1 MIYFLLVLTDQNI
14 CYIIL
19 YAVYKNWMHI
29 DYQIYTASLDIIT
42 ISQIMWFTKETW
54 LYILLIRCCQST
66 ISNKLI
72 HSLESTDKAWS
83 PGNQRKPKEL
93 WNIPRLRFL
102 KVHLRKVCDS
112 FGWDCLSGSGEE
124 SPKCHQFTCIFVII
138 SSWNIYRS
146 WFFIWK
152 SLNLLYQMM
161 LYSKLN

>member
-1 MIYFLLVLTDQNI
+1 MIYFLLVLNDQNI

-29 DYQIYTASLDIIT
+29 DYQIYIASLDIIT

-93 WNIPRLRFL
+93 WNIPRFRFL
-102 KVHLRKVCDS
+102 KAHLRKVCDS
-112 FGWDCLSGSGEE
+112 FGWDYLSSSGEE
-124 SPKCHQFTCIFVII
+124 SLKCHQFTGIFANIPLGIGRGPSFENPWI
-138 SSWNIYRS
+138 SFTKWC
-146 WFFIWK
+146 FIP
-152 SLNLLYQMM
+152 S
-161 LYSKLN
+161 

>member
-1 MIYFLLVLTDQNI
+1 MIYFLLVLNDQNI

-72 HSLESTDKAWS
+72 HSLESTDKAWY

-102 KVHLRKVCDS
+102 KAHLRKVCDL
-112 FGWDCLSGSGEE
+112 FGWNCLSGSGEE
-124 SPKCHQFTCIFVII
+124 SLKCHQFTCIFVII
-138 SSWNIYRS
+138 SSWNRS

-161 LYSKLN
+161 LYSMLN